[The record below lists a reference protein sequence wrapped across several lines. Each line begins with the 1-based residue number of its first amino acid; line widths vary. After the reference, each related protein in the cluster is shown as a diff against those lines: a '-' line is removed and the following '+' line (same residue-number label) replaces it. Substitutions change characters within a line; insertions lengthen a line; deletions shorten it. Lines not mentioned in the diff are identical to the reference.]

1 MKKIICLTALIC
13 AASLSAQEP
22 PSQEDVARI
31 VAAVEAATGWTV
43 DELTGGLEM
52 LNHVWREDMKTPEG
66 RKRWNGEVVSVDI
79 DTNTLTKTT
88 IYTNGYAHVERFKTV
103 AAMGLQDRLTAAE
116 RQAMAEAA
124 AKAKAAADEKRK
136 ADRIAALE
144 TNLVAETNALM
155 KRNKWP
161 EELARLYLLNELN
174 QLKTKVEVNAVVS
187 PKE

>member
-1 MKKIICLTALIC
+1 MKNIICLTALIS
-13 AASLSAQEP
+13 AASLIAQET
-22 PSQEDVARI
+22 PSPEDVARI

-52 LNHVWREDMKTPEG
+52 LNHVWREDMKTASG
-66 RKRWNGEVVSVDI
+66 RKRWNGDVVSVNI
-79 DTNTLTKTT
+79 DTNALTKTT
-88 IYTNGYAHVERFKTV
+88 TYTNGYIHVERFKTV

-116 RQAMAEAA
+116 RKARAEAA
-124 AKAKAAADEKRK
+124 AKARAEAEAKRK

-144 TNLVAETNALM
+144 TNRVAETAALM

-174 QLKTKVEVNAVVS
+174 KLKGTNTVTITVM
-187 PKE
+187 PGQ